1 MSTKHEHQFWTCIL
15 NVSAVK
21 EPKLEFIPNKQP
33 IYVLQGKSG
42 EVTCEAELP
51 SISTLKWEKQQN
63 DKSYAAV
70 PNSQVNI
77 TEDAKYVRA
86 TLKITNA
93 QFADTGTYKCTVQYP
108 PTKSKHKETKITV
121 LGRLALLYS
130 IVRLQYRI
138 LPTTQSV
145 LHQQYTFLW
154 LQWNL
159 VNTDTNSYVMVFVLY
174 PSVCHADT
182 WFRNQNMIHFIHLN
196 SCHFHHRAYYKLT
209 MACFPVGLISLMDSA
224 LRLVFLKVR
233 VPSLILGPK
242 KSRFFFNHLGF

>member
-1 MSTKHEHQFWTCIL
+1 MSTKHEHQFLTCIL

-77 TEDAKYVRA
+77 TKDANYVRA
-86 TLKITNA
+86 VLKITNA
-93 QFADTGTYKCTVQYP
+93 QFADNGTYKCTVHYQP
-108 PTKSKHKETKITV
+108 NKSKHKETKITV

-130 IVRLQYRI
+130 IVRLQLIAFYLQHSQCYI
-138 LPTTQSV
+138 NSTHFYDYSGTWLIGTPTVMSWCSYCIRVSV
-145 LHQQYTFLW
+145 MRTHDLG
-154 LQWNL
+154 
-159 VNTDTNSYVMVFVLY
+159 
-174 PSVCHADT
+174 
-182 WFRNQNMIHFIHLN
+182 I
-196 SCHFHHRAYYKLT
+196 
-209 MACFPVGLISLMDSA
+209 
-224 LRLVFLKVR
+224 KV
-233 VPSLILGPK
+233 
-242 KSRFFFNHLGF
+242 

>member
-1 MSTKHEHQFWTCIL
+1 MNCFLLFRFKDPLHPTPTPPQPWEALSQTASNNVSTKHEHQFWTCIL

-42 EVTCEAELP
+42 EVTCAAELP

-70 PNSQVNI
+70 PNSLVNI

-130 IVRLQYRI
+130 IVTLQLIAFYLQHSQCYINSTHFYDYSGTLLIRT
-138 LPTTQSV
+138 PTVMSWCSYCIRVSV
-145 LHQQYTFLW
+145 MRTHDLGIKIWFI
-154 LQWNL
+154 
-159 VNTDTNSYVMVFVLY
+159 SY
-174 PSVCHADT
+174 
-182 WFRNQNMIHFIHLN
+182 I
-196 SCHFHHRAYYKLT
+196 
-209 MACFPVGLISLMDSA
+209 
-224 LRLVFLKVR
+224 
-233 VPSLILGPK
+233 
-242 KSRFFFNHLGF
+242 